1 MKILYD
7 YTGFIQHHGG
17 VSRYHVELIRH
28 LSKLGVECDL
38 PFLLSENVYL
48 DEVNL
53 KHLNPLPSW
62 KSAFKQN
69 VMKWIDQK
77 FCLNSLAKGDYDI
90 FHTTG
95 LNPYFIG
102 HTKGKVVIPTMY
114 DLINEKFPEFADSAI
129 VKVKRKK
136 ILDASTHILA
146 ISQQTK
152 NDLLDFYGLD
162 EKQVSVVYLGGEQ
175 DVYSTTATRLFD
187 KPYILFIGNR
197 RKYKNFENFARAFA
211 LLKHDVDLVCTGVP
225 FSQDEMNLFSELKVN
240 NRVHQMFATT
250 DQMNQLLAQ
259 AELFVYPSKAE
270 GFGLPILEA
279 YRCGCPCIISDILC
293 FHEVAGDAAVYF
305 DPLSVEA
312 MTDAMDRV
320 LTDSS
325 LSAKLRADGF
335 ERLKMF
341 SWEKTAI
348 NTLEVYKSLI

>member
-1 MKILYD
+1 MRILYD
-7 YTGFIQHHGG
+7 YPGFIQHHGG

-28 LSKLGVECDL
+28 LSKMGVDCYL
-38 PFLLSENVYL
+38 PLILSENVYL

-53 KHLNPLPSW
+53 KHINPLPSW
-62 KSAFKQN
+62 QSSFKQN

-77 FCLNSLAKGDYDI
+77 LCLNSLLKGNYDI

-129 VKVKRKK
+129 IKVKRKK
-136 ILDASTHILA
+136 ILDISTHVLA

-152 NDLLDFYGLD
+152 NDLMYFYGLD
-162 EKQVSVVYLGGEQ
+162 DKQVSVVYLGGEQ
-175 DVYSTTATRLFD
+175 DVYITSAKRLFE
-187 KPYILFIGNR
+187 KPYVLFIGNR
-197 RKYKNFENFARAFA
+197 RRYKNFENFVRAFSQ
-211 LLKHDVDLVCTGVP
+211 LKHDVDLVCTGVS
-225 FSQDEMNLFSELKVN
+225 FNQDEMNLFSELKLT

-259 AELFVYPSKAE
+259 AELFIYPSKAE

-279 YRCGCPCIISDILC
+279 YRCGCPCLISDILC

-305 DPLSVEA
+305 DPLSPDAITEA
-312 MTDAMDRV
+312 MDLV
-320 LTDSS
+320 LTDSV
-325 LSAKLRADGF
+325 LSKKLRTDGF
-335 ERLKMF
+335 ERLKKF
-341 SWEKTAI
+341 SWENTAK
-348 NTLEVYKSLI
+348 NTLEIYKLLV